1 MKDDGYESRLFLL
14 GRVVATQG
22 VMEATTDYERN
33 LFLHRH
39 QIGDWS
45 ATPQVGRTENTIAI
59 LKNFRV
65 VSQHK
70 TWRGETIWII
80 TEADRSITTL
90 LLPEEY

>member
-1 MKDDGYESRLFLL
+1 MRDDAYQSRLFLL
-14 GRVVATQG
+14 GKVVATQG
-22 VMEATTDYERN
+22 AMKATTEYERN

-45 ATPQVGRTENTIAI
+45 ETPQVGRAENTLAI
-59 LKNFRV
+59 LKGFRV
-65 VSQHK
+65 LSHHK
-70 TWRGETIWII
+70 SRRGETVWII